1 MIKTELVDNHFEFS
15 VNGIKCG
22 YDGVVVWRINEDG
35 HEESIGS
42 FEDIKFIEQTS
53 HCVVFFSEGLGEY
66 LSFNG
71 EKFGGIST
79 IKFDIIP
86 AHNENLPQMP
96 NGEIWEQICFIIDG
110 EDIIDNLGNWS
121 IETSCFLVQKDDF
134 FKGKLLIGICGCTCG
149 GCSDIVADVDQ
160 SENYIFWKVYYA
172 RNQDRNTIYIFNKK
186 DYENALNEIS
196 NKSARKEEDAGE
208 WASFILSHVKKEL
221 LEKIE
226 KGKYYEQYNK

>member
-1 MIKTELVDNHFEFS
+1 MIKNESLDKSFEFS

-35 HEESIGS
+35 HEESIGF

-53 HCVVFFSEGLGEY
+53 HCAVFFSEGLGEY

-96 NGEIWEQICFIIDG
+96 NGEIWEQIGFIIDG
-110 EDIIDNLGNWS
+110 EDIIDNLGNWG
-121 IETSCFLVQKDDF
+121 IETSCFLVQ
-134 FKGKLLIGICGCTCG
+134 
-149 GCSDIVADVDQ
+149 
-160 SENYIFWKVYYA
+160 
-172 RNQDRNTIYIFNKK
+172 K

-226 KGKYYEQYNK
+226 KGESYE